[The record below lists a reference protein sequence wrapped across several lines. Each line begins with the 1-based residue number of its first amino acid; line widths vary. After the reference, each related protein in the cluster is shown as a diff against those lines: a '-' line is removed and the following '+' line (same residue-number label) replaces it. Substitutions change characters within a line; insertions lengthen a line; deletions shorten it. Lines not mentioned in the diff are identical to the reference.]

1 MNLSTSPRIAS
12 AGFTLIE
19 LMIVVAVVGILA
31 AIAMPAYTDY
41 VVRGKIPEATSNLAT
56 KRVQMEQFFQDNLTY
71 AGAPACNTDSS
82 ASQYFTFSCSAAATA
97 TAFTLQAVGTG
108 SMAGFTFTVDQSN
121 NKATPAVPS
130 GWSSHSPDTCWVTKK
145 GGVC

>member
-1 MNLSTSPRIAS
+1 
-12 AGFTLIE
+12 
-19 LMIVVAVVGILA
+19 
-31 AIAMPAYTDY
+31 MPAYTDY

-97 TAFTLQAVGTG
+97 TAGAAPAPMQNRGATTG
-108 SMAGFTFTVDQSN
+108 SRTSTSR
-121 NKATPAVPS
+121 
-130 GWSSHSPDTCWVTKK
+130 KK
-145 GGVC
+145 KKKRR